1 MEESGDS
8 RVVLDY
14 GDILLRRGDV
24 LSLMEGEWLNDQVI
38 SFYFEYLKTSSK
50 FSNLL
55 GVELLHT
62 SLVHLISC
70 MPDQDQ
76 VDMILE
82 PLALAQKDLVFAAV
96 NDSEDTSQPDSGSHW
111 SLLVC
116 ERTRGAFSFY
126 HFDSMG
132 DSNRAPAL
140 ALAAKLRGHLGSGGS
155 LESVS
160 EIPRQTNCHDCGV
173 YVLAV
178 AEAILKEREGSHD
191 VPCCESFQRELS
203 AGDGAEDLA
212 RRVEGMREDV
222 VKLINRLSLRGRDS
236 SPSSW
241 FGFVHGERTNK
252 GPGEHERGEPR
263 LPWSS
268 SCSAVGSKPGSTL

>member
-178 AEAILKEREGSHD
+178 AEAILKEREGTHD
-191 VPCCESFQRELS
+191 DPESMSEVSLDCRGHLHVLQWARSQGPPCDWNEETCWK
-203 AGDGAEDLA
+203 AA
-212 RRVEGMREDV
+212 RGGHLDV
-222 VKLINRLSLRGRDS
+222 LQWARSQD
-236 SPSSW
+236 PSCPW
-241 FGFVHGERTNK
+241 NPKECKEVAMWR
-252 GPGEHERGEPR
+252 PGIFR
-263 LPWSS
+263 WIQNNS
-268 SCSAVGSKPGSTL
+268 